1 MNTLQEIQETLLDLV
16 ENNAKKEELQRA
28 FPFVRGDHYYPRMQQ
43 LVKEETELK
52 NKILDIKTSAT
63 TEITQETIYG
73 ETILVDEGIQYLYE
87 KVFK

>member
-1 MNTLQEIQETLLDLV
+1 MNTLQEIQETLLNLV

-52 NKILDIKTSAT
+52 NKILGIKTSAT
-63 TEITQETIYG
+63 TEITHG
-73 ETILVDEGIQYLYE
+73 ETILVDEGTQYLYE